1 MADSWENWYSDI
13 LARQGNKSATVQHEN
28 FVSLEFERFRIV
40 IDPKFK
46 FTLNKTLHHITPKT
60 YYLQFNNN
68 FTPCKSW
75 ATFFLIHIPLKY
87 LSECNKNHW
96 FKEYHYCN
104 LFYFSMYPPLLSSS
118 IISQEWCVF
127 KIVLIIDSVTF

>member
-1 MADSWENWYSDI
+1 MADCWENWYCDI
-13 LARQGNKSATVQHEN
+13 LARQGNKSTTVQHEN

-40 IDPKFK
+40 INPKFK

-87 LSECNKNHW
+87 LSECCQGSCTPLKKLIIQTNLKMKGFLFHLTCSFAHTKNPSINLESSKNH
-96 FKEYHYCN
+96 K
-104 LFYFSMYPPLLSSS
+104 
-118 IISQEWCVF
+118 
-127 KIVLIIDSVTF
+127 